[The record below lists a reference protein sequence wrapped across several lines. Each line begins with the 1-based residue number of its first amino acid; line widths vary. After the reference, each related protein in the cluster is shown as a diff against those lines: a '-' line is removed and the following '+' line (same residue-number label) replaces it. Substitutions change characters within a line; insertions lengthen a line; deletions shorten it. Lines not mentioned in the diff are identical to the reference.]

1 MTIKEILDRVTEE
14 IQAFYDATDRRA
26 HLAER
31 TGLLFDTYVEPWDL
45 PIVPDVFADAVLRK
59 TLLFTVDFVYLAVV
73 KQFTEKDKP
82 LPPWPSM
89 TNVEGGA
96 Q

>member
-1 MTIKEILDRVTEE
+1 MTIKEILERATEE
-14 IQAFYDATDRRA
+14 IQAFYDASDRRA

-45 PIVPDVFADAVLRK
+45 PLVPDVFFDPVLRK
-59 TLLFTVDFVYLAVV
+59 VFLSSVDFAYLAVV
-73 KQFTEKDKP
+73 KQFTEKEKP
-82 LPPWPSM
+82 LPPWPSI
-89 TNVEGGA
+89 TKVDGGK